1 MLVVNGL
8 KKYIIMFERGFSY
21 MTTLKASGDTK
32 IQKLAGAI
40 AGNIRQEGAVQVS
53 LVGAS
58 ALNQALKA
66 CIVARRFLKDDEQ
79 KSDIVIQPEFLMQN
93 FSEPSSEES
102 REVTTIM
109 LHIKKVDFNPE
120 NAVSSDVPKH
130 EEAAE

>member
-1 MLVVNGL
+1 
-8 KKYIIMFERGFSY
+8 
-21 MTTLKASGDTK
+21 MTTLKASGNTQ

-40 AGNIRQEGAVQVS
+40 AGNIRQEGEVQIS

-79 KSDIVIQPEFLMQN
+79 KCDIVLQPEFMMQN

-109 LHIKKVDFNPE
+109 HHIRKVDFDP
-120 NAVSSDVPKH
+120 AHTVSSDVPKH

>member
-1 MLVVNGL
+1 
-8 KKYIIMFERGFSY
+8 
-21 MTTLKASGDTK
+21 MTTLKASGSTQ

-66 CIVARRFLKDDEQ
+66 CIVARRFLKDDENP
-79 KSDIVIQPEFLMQN
+79 SDIYIQPEFMMQN
-93 FSEPSSEES
+93 FSEPTDAEA

-109 LHIKKVDFNPE
+109 LHILKAPYDPNT
-120 NAVSSDVPKH
+120 AVSSDVPKH
-130 EEAAE
+130 VEVTE

>member
-1 MLVVNGL
+1 
-8 KKYIIMFERGFSY
+8 
-21 MTTLKASGDTK
+21 MTTLKASGNTQ

-40 AGNIRQEGAVQVS
+40 AGNIS

-66 CIVARRFLKDDEQ
+66 CIVARRFLKDDEV

-93 FSEPSSEES
+93 FSEPESES

-109 LHIKKVDFNPE
+109 LHIRKVDFDPE
-120 NAVSSDVPKH
+120 HAVSSDVPKH
-130 EEAAE
+130 EDLAA

>member
-1 MLVVNGL
+1 M
-8 KKYIIMFERGFSY
+8 IERGFSN
-21 MTTLKASGDTK
+21 MTTLKASGNTQ

-40 AGNIRQEGAVQVS
+40 AGNIRQEGEVQIS

-79 KSDIVIQPEFLMQN
+79 KCDIVLQPEFMRQN
-93 FSEPSSEES
+93 FSEPSREES

-109 LHIKKVDFNPE
+109 LHIRKVDFDP
-120 NAVSSDVPKH
+120 AHTVSSDVPKH

>member
-1 MLVVNGL
+1 M
-8 KKYIIMFERGFSY
+8 IERGFSN
-21 MTTLKASGDTK
+21 MTPLKASGNTQ

-40 AGNIRQEGAVQVS
+40 AGNIRQEGEVQIS

-79 KSDIVIQPEFLMQN
+79 KCDIVLQPEFMMQN

-109 LHIKKVDFNPE
+109 LHIRKVDFDP
-120 NAVSSDVPKH
+120 AHTVSSDVPKH